1 LRLFAVN
8 AGCPHGRRS
17 AQAKQVPRHLHRQ
30 LDRKHNGKPDLFCVV
45 WLQYANGKAG
55 WKTVGAHSKGMC
67 PARASVLRKY
77 CKGSST

>member
-1 LRLFAVN
+1 MAGAPLRQNKFP
-8 AGCPHGRRS
+8 GIYTG
-17 AQAKQVPRHLHRQ
+17 Q
-30 LDRKHNGKPDLFCVV
+30 LDRKHNGKPDFFCVV